1 MIYYTCNKDLT
12 GNDKERENMSK
23 RRLQEELNN
32 VLGMIFTFTF
42 LVALFLDLKLLGA
55 ICFFG
60 AVWCVAIEDRRAKK

>member
-1 MIYYTCNKDLT
+1 
-12 GNDKERENMSK
+12 MSK